1 MSRRRLA
8 FLAVAAVFVLLFG
21 GRWFALRYTEQ
32 LWFADL
38 GQGERYRW
46 LLLRGLAWQAA
57 TFVIAFAWYGSHT
70 LGVYGSIGSVHLP
83 RRLGNLS
90 IDEAVP
96 SRTLRAIALAMAAL
110 LAAVTTYTFSDLD
123 QYVALARNAAPYG
136 LSEPVLHRDAA
147 FYLAVLPL
155 LEILHLFTTVATLLA
170 AMLVVGLYALTG
182 SRDSKA
188 IVWTANDWKGAGK
201 PPVEAAAAAG
211 RAR

>member
-21 GRWFALRYTEQ
+21 GRWFAVRYTEQ

-57 TFVIAFAWYGSHT
+57 TFVIAFAWYGAHT

-83 RRLGNLS
+83 RRLGNIS

-96 SRTLRAIALAMAAL
+96 SRTLRAM
-110 LAAVTTYTFSDLD
+110 
-123 QYVALARNAAPYG
+123 
-136 LSEPVLHRDAA
+136 
-147 FYLAVLPL
+147 
-155 LEILHLFTTVATLLA
+155 
-170 AMLVVGLYALTG
+170 
-182 SRDSKA
+182 
-188 IVWTANDWKGAGK
+188 
-201 PPVEAAAAAG
+201 
-211 RAR
+211 